1 MLLWPLSSQSNS
13 FSAGRRGGS
22 PLGGGGGEAGL
33 TIIRMGEREGPRSNR
48 AGKCWWERL
57 VLKGFY
63 GLPRE
68 GFFKGLG
75 FGIESKSGLRLSGR
89 RVL

>member
-1 MLLWPLSSQSNS
+1 MQPAAEGISQRTNQTA
-13 FSAGRRGGS
+13 F
-22 PLGGGGGEAGL
+22 LQGGGGGEAGL

>member
-1 MLLWPLSSQSNS
+1 M
-13 FSAGRRGGS
+13 GVG
-22 PLGGGGGEAGL
+22 AGL
-33 TIIRMGEREGPRSNR
+33 TVIRMGEREGPRSNR
-48 AGKCWWERL
+48 AGKCWWEWL